1 MHRLFKH
8 FKRAAGSAPSL
19 SPAVS
24 TDAALANRAQL
35 GSYANAERV
44 GNATTETHFTHSVI
58 HMLANDLPSTNSCY
72 NTPSNYLY
80 VQHQAAKDGSS
91 KKDASSKI
99 LRNERVN
106 EPLSLDLLREQ
117 PDILKM
123 INLNAKFNFNL
134 PGEIA
139 MERFGEEASRLL
151 SLTGLNLINIKYW
164 YENVIIPNDLYVN
177 AVEYDSVTYKRN
189 VLYRDEDIEILL
201 ICWMPGQKTP
211 VHDHPDQGCLVRVL
225 SGELHET
232 LYNLGVRYASP
243 DDKQSYFDHGYPE
256 GSLRAAKHRS
266 IGTGAVSY
274 LSGDRGVHRLWN
286 KSEEPAMSLHVY
298 SPPLYKPTPMREVAA
313 RTEVTGPATS
323 ANC

>member
-1 MHRLFKH
+1 MHRLFKQ
-8 FKRAAGSAPSL
+8 FKRAVSVSSL

-24 TDAALANRAQL
+24 TEAVHANPALL
-35 GSYANAERV
+35 GSFANAEHV
-44 GNATTETHFTHSVI
+44 DNAATRTHYSFTYSMI

-72 NTPSNYLY
+72 NTPSNYLS
-80 VQHQAAKDGSS
+80 VQHKAA
-91 KKDASSKI
+91 KDASSKT
-99 LRNERVN
+99 LRNNRVN

-117 PDILKM
+117 PEILRM

-151 SLTGLNLINIKYW
+151 SLTGMDLVNIKYW
-164 YENVIIPNDLYVN
+164 YENAIIPNDLYVN
-177 AVEYDSVTYKRN
+177 SVEYDSVSYKRN

-225 SGELHET
+225 AGELNET

-243 DDKQSYFDHGYPE
+243 DDKQSYFNHGYPE
-256 GSLRAAKHRS
+256 GSLRAVKQRS
-266 IGTGAVSY
+266 IGQGAVSY
-274 LSGDRGVHRLWN
+274 LRGDRGVHRLWN
-286 KSEEPAMSLHVY
+286 KSDEPAMSLHVY
-298 SPPLYKPTPMREVAA
+298 SPPLYKPTPMRE
-313 RTEVTGPATS
+313 ATRPT
-323 ANC
+323 ALATPH